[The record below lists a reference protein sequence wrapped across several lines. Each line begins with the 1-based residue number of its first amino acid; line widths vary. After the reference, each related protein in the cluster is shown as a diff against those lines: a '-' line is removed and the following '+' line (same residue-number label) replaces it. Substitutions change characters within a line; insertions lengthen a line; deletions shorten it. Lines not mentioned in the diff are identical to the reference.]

1 MNIQNKYGLKI
12 EFLDNGSIKSIE
24 DQQIRINLKSSSP
37 FAPALSNIFLRK
49 RGSSADW
56 IPLTGPLSK
65 SEFSI
70 QNNVF
75 YLQGQ
80 WEGFLYSG
88 KLELSPESKSWRWSI
103 SLQNN
108 SGQDCDA
115 DLILVQDIGLKAIS
129 NNLVNEYYVSQYIER
144 IILKDPQYGSVVCCR
159 QNVKEPSGYPWILIA
174 SAGYAASA
182 TTDGIQFFGNTYR
195 SEGIPQALT
204 DHLPGCDLAG
214 ESSIV
219 ALQEEEFILKN
230 GETKTISFVATFI
243 ANHPEATSTKDLM
256 VISKVLEEFPVFN
269 HKEFNSIQEW
279 KKAHKNIFNSSR
291 FMPVE
296 KLTDAE
302 IYTFFGNSFRHLE
315 IKNGETL
322 SFFTREGNHVVLEA
336 KETLVDRPHG
346 HILQAKTGFEP
357 TENVMSST
365 CYATGIF
372 NSHLSQ
378 GNTNFN
384 VLLSI
389 NTSQFNLQTD
399 SGQRIFIQTDDE
411 LYLLGIPSAFEMGLN
426 HCRWIYKYNSRIYQ
440 IRTWTSV
447 DHPVIYTDFKV
458 LAGDPVSLLISHQMD
473 HVNTWKVNKN
483 LQKSEYTFLA
493 TDGMITGKFADA
505 QFRLNIYQPGS
516 QGIADVTS
524 QITGSENRNQ
534 MDTFLVLRM
543 EETPSFFLRF
553 TGELQEKHSITPNH
567 DPDLQWIADR
577 SGAVSFWDRLSLGL
591 KINGSDEDSLAI
603 NEILP
608 WYGNNA
614 LVHFLT
620 PYGLEQFSGAAWG
633 TRDVAQGPIELLL
646 QTEKYEEAR
655 KVLMT
660 VFQHQNPFGDWP
672 QWWMFDSYKA
682 IRASDCHGDIYYWV
696 LIALAN
702 YVKTTGD
709 LSILEEKLPYFGDD
723 QTLTP
728 VAEHV
733 ERLINMITES
743 YIEGTS
749 FVPFGGGDWNDSLQ
763 PVNSELSKK
772 LISAWTVEMNY
783 QSFMAYRDVYIRSG
797 EETKAE
803 ILTSICENI
812 RKDFNQYLIKDGVLA
827 GYGHVEA
834 DGRIS
839 LLLHPSDKM
848 TGIRYSLLPMNRG
861 IISGIFT
868 KKQADDH
875 QKIIDQWL
883 KGPDGARLMDK
894 PLRYKGGIQEI
905 FQRAE
910 SSTFFGREIGLM
922 YVHEHIRYA
931 ESQAILGKADE
942 FVKALRQAIPVDY
955 QKIVDCGDLRQ
966 ANCYYSSSDVSFH
979 TRYEADEKYQEIIDG
994 RQLLKG
1000 GWRVYS
1006 SGPGIYISLV
1016 ISRLLGIRLEADRL
1030 IIDPVIPKKMDGLSA
1045 SFRIK
1050 SHNVNLKYRL
1060 LNGTYNP
1067 KRIRINGNEIPFTI
1081 YENPYRDGGAV
1092 INLNYFLSRLNLT
1105 NNMMEIEM

>member
-1 MNIQNKYGLKI
+1 MNIQNKYGLRFH
-12 EFLDNGSIKSIE
+12 FLDNGSIKSIE

-37 FAPALSNIFLRK
+37 FAPTLSNIYLRK
-49 RGSSADW
+49 RGTLPVW
-56 IPLTGPLSK
+56 IPLIGPLSK

-70 QNNVF
+70 QNNAF
-75 YLQGQ
+75 YLKGQ
-80 WEGFLYSG
+80 WEGLNYSG
-88 KLELSPESKSWRWSI
+88 KLELSSGSKSWRWSI
-103 SLQNN
+103 YLQNN
-108 SGQDCDA
+108 SGQDCET

-129 NNLVNEYYVSQYIER
+129 DNLVNEYYVSQYIER
-144 IILKDPQYGSVVCCR
+144 IVLKDPRHGSVVCCR
-159 QNVKEPSGYPWILIA
+159 QNMKETCENPWILIA
-174 SAGYAASA
+174 STGYAASA
-182 TTDGIQFFGNTYR
+182 STDGIQFFGNAYR
-195 SEGIPQALT
+195 SDGIPQALT
-204 DHLPGCDLAG
+204 DQLPGDDLAG
-214 ESSIV
+214 ESSII
-219 ALQEEEFILKN
+219 ALQEEKFTLKN
-230 GETKTISFVATFI
+230 GESKLISFVATFI
-243 ANHPEATSTKDLM
+243 ADHPEATSTKDLM
-256 VISKVLEEFPVFN
+256 VIQKVLDEFPVFN
-269 HKEFNSIQEW
+269 IKEFNSIQNW
-279 KKAHKNIFNSSR
+279 QRSHKNVFNSGR
-291 FMPVE
+291 FLPAE
-296 KLTDAE
+296 KLTDTE
-302 IYTFFGNSFRHLE
+302 INTFFGDSIRHQE

-322 SFFTREGNHVVLEA
+322 SFFTKDGNHVVMEA
-336 KETLVDRPHG
+336 KEALVDRPHG

-357 TENVMSST
+357 TENVMSAT

-399 SGQRIFIQTDDE
+399 SGQRIFIE
-411 LYLLGIPSAFEMGLN
+411 LEGEVYLLGNPSAFEMGLN
-426 HCRWIYKYNSRIYQ
+426 HCRWIYKYNSRIFQ
-440 IRTWTSV
+440 IRTWSSV
-447 DHPVIYTDFKV
+447 NHPVVYTDFKV
-458 LAGDPVSLLISHQMD
+458 LDGDPVSLMISHQFD
-473 HVNTWKVNKN
+473 QVNTWKVTKN
-483 LQKSEYTFLA
+483 LQKSEYAFQA
-493 TDGMITGKFADA
+493 TDGMITEKFPEA
-505 QFRLNIYQPGS
+505 QFRLNIYQPGPQRIS
-516 QGIADVTS
+516 DVTS
-524 QITGSENRNQ
+524 LITGSENKTEH
-534 MDTFLVLRM
+534 DTFLILRM
-543 EETPSFFLRF
+543 EETPSFFLSF
-553 TGELQEKHSITPNH
+553 TGELQEKHAHTPNH
-567 DPDLQWIADR
+567 DPDLQWLADR
-577 SGAVSFWDRLSLGL
+577 SEAISFWDRLSLGL

-614 LVHFLT
+614 MVHFLT

-655 KVLMT
+655 KVLLT
-660 VFQHQNPFGDWP
+660 VFRHQNPFGDWP
-672 QWWMFDSYKA
+672 QWWMFDSFKA

-702 YVKTTGD
+702 YVKITGD
-709 LSILEEKLPYFGDD
+709 LSILQEKLPYFGNDK
-723 QTLTP
+723 TLSP

-733 ERLINMITES
+733 ERLINMITDS

-783 QSFMAYRDVYIRSG
+783 QSFMAYRDVYKRSG
-797 EETKAE
+797 EDTKAE
-803 ILTSICENI
+803 ILSSICENI

-834 DGRIS
+834 DGGIS

-861 IISGIFT
+861 IISGIFS

-955 QKIVDCGDLRQ
+955 QKVVDCGDLRQ

-979 TRYEADEKYQEIIDG
+979 TRYEADEKYQEIIEG
-994 RQLLKG
+994 KQLLKG

-1016 ISRLLGIRLEADRL
+1016 ISRLLGIRLEVDQL
-1030 IIDPVIPKKMDGLSA
+1030 VIDPVIPKKMDGLSA
-1045 SFRIK
+1045 E
-1050 SHNVNLKYRL
+1050 
-1060 LNGTYNP
+1060 
-1067 KRIRINGNEIPFTI
+1067 IRINSRAISFHYQIKNGCHSPKKITLNGEILTFTL
-1081 YENPYRDGGAV
+1081 ENNPYREGGSV

-1105 NNMMEIEM
+1105 NNMLDIEM